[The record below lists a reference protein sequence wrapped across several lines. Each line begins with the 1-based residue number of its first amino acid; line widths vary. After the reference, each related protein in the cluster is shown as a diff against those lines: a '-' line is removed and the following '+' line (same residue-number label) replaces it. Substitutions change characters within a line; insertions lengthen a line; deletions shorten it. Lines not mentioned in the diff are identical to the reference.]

1 MDGELIFLIQGSAP
15 NPFRVCF
22 RRDGERLSAT
32 CTCNA
37 GVLGKLCKHRLG
49 LMKGDP
55 FGLVGGSAEQV
66 SLIQELFKGTEGES
80 AMKGLLEAE
89 AALVQAQTLFMSRK
103 LTFLEAVH
111 P

>member
-1 MDGELIFLIQGSAP
+1 MDGELIFLIQGSSP

-22 RRDGERLSAT
+22 RREGETLSAT

-55 FGLVGGSAEQV
+55 FGLVGGSTEQV
-66 SLIQELFKGTEGES
+66 SLIQELFQGTAGEPALKDLLDAEG
-80 AMKGLLEAE
+80 ALLQAE
-89 AALVQAQTLFMSRK
+89 ALFTLKKTAFQSVVK
-103 LTFLEAVH
+103 L
-111 P
+111 